1 MNFAFLTILLEMRHG
16 REQYISPLTLWV
28 RMRSGKMCSL
38 QHYVIKIVSGFLS
51 ILRFRVNRISG
62 VIIVL
67 EICL

>member
-1 MNFAFLTILLEMRHG
+1 MD
-16 REQYISPLTLWV
+16 ISPLTLWV
-28 RMRSGKMCSL
+28 RMRSGKVGSI
-38 QHYVIKIVSGFLS
+38 QHYVIKIVSDFRHVGGFLR